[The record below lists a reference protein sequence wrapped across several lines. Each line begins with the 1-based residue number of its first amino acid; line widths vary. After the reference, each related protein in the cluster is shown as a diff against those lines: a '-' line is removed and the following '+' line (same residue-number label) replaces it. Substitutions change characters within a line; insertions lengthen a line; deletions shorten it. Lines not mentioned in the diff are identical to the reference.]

1 MKSNFAL
8 VAVAVLAVSAAPAVA
23 DYASIQTK
31 SDFVSAVN
39 GKQLTRSLVKL
50 SVSPSGTISG
60 TGAVWDVTGTWKWE
74 GGYFCRT
81 LVWGGKDL
89 GYNCQTVAR
98 DGAKIRFIA
107 DKGAGEAAV
116 FSLR

>member
-1 MKSNFAL
+1 MKSSFAL
-8 VAVAVLAVSAAPAVA
+8 IAAAVWAVSAAPTLA
-23 DYASIQTK
+23 DYVPIQTK
-31 SDFVSAVN
+31 SDFVSAVH

-60 TGAVWDVTGTWKWE
+60 TGAVWDVTGTWTWE
-74 GGYFCRT
+74 GSYFCRT
-81 LVWGGKDL
+81 LFWGGKDL

-98 DGAKIRFIA
+98 DGAKIRFTS
-107 DKGAGEAAV
+107 DKGAGESAI